1 MKSHKKADLSLSVN
15 AIVVLILAIV
25 MLGLILGF
33 IKTMF
38 GKTSNQFD
46 EIISTEK
53 DPEQATDYDPIKLSK
68 GTIILKTNEYGAL
81 KISVYNANKD
91 NFLINIV
98 IDTDP
103 SKSTCFAAVGAT
115 TSLDKLHSI
124 SQAQQQIPART
135 SKVVGIGFRASSAPI
150 DTICS
155 ICAVNAVSASAI
167 LSGITYSGGVPI
179 CTDLHVIV
187 KS

>member
-68 GTIILKTNEYGAL
+68 GTIILKTNENGAL
-81 KISVYNANKD
+81 KISVFNANQNDFK
-91 NFLINIV
+91 IGEV
-98 IDTDP
+98 IDKDIT
-103 SKSTCFAAVGAT
+103 KSTCFATSILGTPTQAV
-115 TSLDKLHSI
+115 
-124 SQAQQQIPART
+124 QQIPERT
-135 SKVVGIGFRASSAPI
+135 SKIVGIGFKATTAAT